1 MVSLS
6 KMISAYWLEKR
17 QSHWNRLEKLL
28 DQAGQQ
34 GLKSLTRMELQE
46 LGLLYRQAA
55 ADLSALRE
63 DRTGKAYARSLN
75 LLLARAH
82 NTIYSGQKSS
92 PWGIVRFYRDT
103 YPLIFRR
110 NTGVI
115 GAAFLLFVAGGL
127 AGMTLSAT
135 HLAFMHQLLGPRMM
149 DSIEHHKMWTDS
161 VVAVKPLAS
170 SAIMTNNISVSFVA
184 FAGGITFGL
193 YTVFAMIF
201 NGVLIGTVGVACWIG
216 GMSLSLW
223 SFVAPHGVL
232 ELPAIFIAGGGG
244 LRIAQGMLFPGWLPR
259 RDSLAKASGE
269 AIRLLMG
276 VIPMLVVAG
285 LLEGFFSPMPYPPAI
300 KFTAAASIAV
310 VFYSYLIFC
319 ARGSE
324 ESKEIGESGD

>member
-1 MVSLS
+1 MISLS

-17 QSHWNRLEKLL
+17 QSHWNRLERLL
-28 DQAGQQ
+28 DQARQQ

-63 DRTGKAYARSLN
+63 DRSGKAYARSLN

-92 PWGIVRFYRDT
+92 PWNIVHFYRDT
-103 YPLIFRR
+103 YPRVFRR
-110 NTGVI
+110 NFGLVTT
-115 GAAFLLFVAGGL
+115 AFLLFVAGGL
-127 AGMTLSAT
+127 AGMILSAT
-135 HLAFMHQLLGPRMM
+135 HPSFMHAFLGPRMM

-170 SAIMTNNISVSFVA
+170 SAIMTNNLSVSFMA
-184 FAGGITFGL
+184 FAGGITAGMF
-193 YTVFAMIF
+193 TVYSMVF

-269 AIRLLMG
+269 AVRLLMG
-276 VIPMLVVAG
+276 IIPMLIVAG
-285 LLEGFFSPMPYPPAI
+285 MLEGFFSPSPYPPAL
-300 KFTAAASIAV
+300 KFSVAGGIAV

-319 ARGSE
+319 ARGE
-324 ESKEIGESGD
+324 EK